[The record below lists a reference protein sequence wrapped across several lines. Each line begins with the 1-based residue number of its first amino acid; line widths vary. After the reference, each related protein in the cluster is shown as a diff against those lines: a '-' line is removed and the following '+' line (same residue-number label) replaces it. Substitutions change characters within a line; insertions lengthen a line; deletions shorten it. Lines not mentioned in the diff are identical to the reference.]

1 MITRLCDKF
10 GIHSKQDFLGFVW
23 QVVKFGIVGCS
34 NTVISLVVYWV
45 LCYLGMHYIVSFAI
59 GEVISILNAYIWS
72 SLFVFRQKEGQRRN
86 HGKAMVRV
94 FVIYLST
101 FLLAELL
108 LYVQVDC
115 LSWNEKLAPVLN
127 LLCTIPINF
136 LLNKF
141 WAFEEG

>member
-10 GIHSKQDFLGFVW
+10 GIHSKQDFFGFVW

-59 GEVISILNAYIWS
+59 GEVVSILNAYIWS
-72 SLFVFRQKEGQRRN
+72 SLFVFRQKEGKRRN

>member
-1 MITRLCDKF
+1 MITRLCDKS
-10 GIHSKQDFLGFVW
+10 GLNSKQDFLGFVW
-23 QVVKFGIVGCS
+23 QVVIFGIVGCS